1 MGINSNTYNTF
12 IDDIAARQE
21 AILIRRNL
29 MGMGSPKKRRK
40 KKGSASFDGNDTT
53 SPGGHYKHK
62 VKMDAMIDKGFKKEE
77 DKRDKKIESLQNE
90 LEKLKSQNSRAVESS
105 NRKTG
110 SFWSRNKKD
119 IMDAVIVLGILYI
132 GYKMFF
138 DKKEVTQNAMG
149 GEVAGGDM
157 GGAEVGG
164 EIDV

>member
-1 MGINSNTYNTF
+1 M
-12 IDDIAARQE
+12 
-21 AILIRRNL
+21 
-29 MGMGSPKKRRK
+29 P
-40 KKGSASFDGNDTT
+40 
-53 SPGGHYKHK
+53 
-62 VKMDAMIDKGFKKEE
+62 IDKGFKKEE
-77 DKRDKKIESLQNE
+77 DKRDKKIESLQSE

-164 EIDV
+164 EIEV

>member
-40 KKGSASFDGNDTT
+40 KKGSASFVGNDKTAGVG
-53 SPGGHYKHK
+53 SQMP
-62 VKMDAMIDKGFKKEE
+62 IDKGFKKEE

-149 GEVAGGDM
+149 GEVAGGDV

>member
-40 KKGSASFDGNDTT
+40 KKGGASFVGNEKTADKNYVDI
-53 SPGGHYKHK
+53 SHK
-62 VKMDAMIDKGFKKEE
+62 RMPIDKGFKKEE

-138 DKKEVTQNAMG
+138 DKKEVTENAMG
-149 GEVAGGDM
+149 GEVS
-157 GGAEVGG
+157 GAEAGG
-164 EIDV
+164 EIEV